1 MAMNRYEVLRRPMLT
16 EKTDMLSDLD
26 CVVFE
31 VALGANKRQ
40 VKEAVEGLFEVKV
53 KKVRTLIV
61 PGKQRRWGRRITR
74 TAAWK
79 KAIVTLAPGE
89 RINLE

>member
-1 MAMNRYEVLRRPMLT
+1 MNTYEVLRRPVFS
-16 EKTDMLSDLD
+16 EKTDVLSDLD
-26 CVVFE
+26 RAVFE
-31 VALGANKRQ
+31 VAVKANKQQIRA
-40 VKEAVEGLFEVKV
+40 AVETVFGVKV
-53 KKVRTLIV
+53 LRVRTLIV

-89 RINLE
+89 RIEFG

>member
-1 MAMNRYEVLRRPMLT
+1 MNRYEVLRRPMLT

>member
-1 MAMNRYEVLRRPMLT
+1 MNLYDVLRRPLMT
-16 EKTDMLSDLD
+16 EKTDILSDLD
-26 CVVFE
+26 RAVFE

-40 VKEAVEGLFEVKV
+40 IKEAVEHVFGVKV
-53 KKVRTLIV
+53 QRVHTMV
-61 PGKQRRWGRRITR
+61 MPGKQRRWGRRITR
-74 TAAWK
+74 SAAWK